1 MGAALEVGRRL
12 AADAGHLGA
21 CRGRVAGQGKDAG
34 HEQGERAQGFHACF
48 GTSVRANRLALRP
61 GWRKR
66 GGPARG
72 STSSSAGGNARKARM
87 CRWQAY
93 SGRPIRI
100 EDLLFHAKHSLIDQ
114 SMCSR
119 SAETPTN
126 GDGFGLGWY
135 GTRETPGLFRSIR
148 PAWNDFNLRDL
159 AAQIESPLFLAHV
172 RATSLAT
179 VQETNCHP
187 FRHRKWLFVHNGEIF
202 EVEKIRRALLM
213 RIAPELFPEI
223 LGTTDSEVLFHLA
236 LTFGLERDPL
246 GALQRMAGFVESTA
260 KAHGVAESLWMTLGL
275 SDGESTYAV
284 RYASDGE
291 APTLYYSRALD
302 DLTQLAPEVRERL
315 GPDARLIVSEPVGKH
330 AEAWV
335 MLPQASA
342 LRLRGGALEVTP
354 FRPTAGVK

>member
-1 MGAALEVGRRL
+1 
-12 AADAGHLGA
+12 
-21 CRGRVAGQGKDAG
+21 
-34 HEQGERAQGFHACF
+34 
-48 GTSVRANRLALRP
+48 
-61 GWRKR
+61 
-66 GGPARG
+66 
-72 STSSSAGGNARKARM
+72 M